1 MGISLLISK
10 SIIETHY
17 RRISAESDRSGTT
30 FSFTL
35 MMAAKGE
42 E

>member
-10 SIIETHY
+10 SIIETHH
-17 RRISAESDRSGTT
+17 RRISTESDRSGTT

-35 MMAAKGE
+35 LMAAKGE